1 MRLRRRVTSISLVSA
16 LLLAGAAA
24 APGTVHAQDQA
35 GITGRVVDE
44 TEAALP
50 GVTVEARSPALIEQV
65 RTVFTDSAGNYR
77 FITLPPGAYS
87 VTFTLP
93 GFRRVVREGVV
104 LTGAFVAPVDARLEV
119 GGLEETVM
127 VTGVAPLVDV
137 VSNRQ
142 QTVLTTEEINTL
154 PGSANVLTAMQYVP
168 GVQGNW
174 NSASL
179 GAVIHGSDG
188 PDSQPH
194 VDGIKSGM
202 QLGSRNSFVGGIGLL
217 TDEGSAEELV
227 FDVSSQSAEYAT
239 SGVRSN
245 IIPKSGGNEFS
256 GGVFA
261 GGQTQRFISD
271 NQSQDLKDIGFEFAP
286 SDFNWNVNPFL
297 GGPVVRDSVWFF
309 TSATE
314 SRGKSFLLDSFWDL
328 DEPSTPEGVTEDDL
342 RAYNQTESGQQ
353 QFRLTW
359 QISERNK
366 LMGSYHGH
374 RNNFDHVVG
383 TNFGRVSAEALFNGI
398 STPTSL
404 STFRWTSP
412 VTSRLLTEVTFAYS
426 RQDLYMNAFE
436 ENYGRVPLQ
445 DWATGEHYNTSFLNI
460 ADETHRRHLQASV
473 SYVTGSH
480 NLKAGLTY
488 MNNVQY
494 YAWPAAGD
502 IFQAFSVNRW
512 PVGLLVM
519 ANGAFENERKQNCD
533 CGIYVQD
540 AWTLDRF
547 TLNLGLRYDWFVN
560 SIPGGSRP
568 AGYFTPELQ
577 IDGYPD
583 VPNWKDWNARV
594 GMAYD
599 LFGDGSTALKLA
611 AGRYVANEA
620 LGITD
625 PFNPLSPTGN
635 LDYRSWTDL
644 NFDGTV
650 INSDGTPQY
659 EEIGPSFNPNFGTPT
674 SAVTLDPDAPR
685 THNWEYSG
693 GIERQLADG
702 WSLSGMWHRRSYSG
716 FRWQDNLNL
725 QAGDWAP
732 VTFTAPPHATLPNG
746 GGEQIA
752 VYEFAD
758 PSFAYSTGERLMTL
772 APDDWRT
779 WNGFEVIVDGRL
791 PRGGFMNASFT
802 AGANEQSFCTE
813 GRLDDPNELRFCEW
827 DEPFR
832 PMGKLFGAVPLPFDT
847 MISGLFQ
854 MFSGGHREARWR
866 VDAADIGRPLINADD
881 AGTTNVELIEPGTQF
896 YDATTTLLVRF
907 IKDVNV
913 GTSRLRLYMTASNIF
928 NKAAV
933 TARNQFFGGGGV
945 FSPDYNRPTVIQDG
959 RALSFGMQWQF

>member
-1 MRLRRRVTSISLVSA
+1 MRLRRGGSTIA
-16 LLLAGAAA
+16 LLAALALAGGAAA
-24 APGTVHAQDQA
+24 PDTADAQDQA
-35 GITGRVVDE
+35 GITGTVVDD

-50 GVTVEARSPALIEQV
+50 GVTVEARSEALIEGV
-65 RTVFTDSAGNYR
+65 RTVFTDGAGNYR
-77 FITLPPGAYS
+77 FVTLPPGNYS

-93 GFRRVVREGVV
+93 GFRRVVRDGVV

-119 GGLEETVM
+119 GGIEETVM

-142 QTVLTTEEINTL
+142 QTVLTTEEINAL
-154 PGSANVLTAMQYVP
+154 PGSANVLTAMRYVP
-168 GVQGNW
+168 GVQGDW
-174 NSASL
+174 NSDTL

-202 QLGSRNSFVGGIGLL
+202 QLGSRNSHVGGIGLI
-217 TDEGSAEELV
+217 TDEGSAAELV
-227 FDVSSQSAEYAT
+227 FDVSSHSAEYAT

-245 IIPKSGGNEFS
+245 IIPKSGGN
-256 GGVFA
+256 VFA
-261 GGQTQRFISD
+261 GGVFGGGLTQALISD
-271 NQSQDLKDIGFEFAP
+271 NQSQELKDIGFEYAP
-286 SDFNWNVNPFL
+286 TDFNWNLNPFL
-297 GGPVVRDSVWFF
+297 GGPIVQDRLWFF

-314 SRGKSFLLDSFWDL
+314 ARTKSFLLDSFWDL
-328 DEPSTPEGVTEDDL
+328 DEPSTPEGVTADDL

-359 QISERNK
+359 QISENNK

-383 TNFGRVSAEALFNGI
+383 TNFGRVSAEALFNGV
-398 STPTSL
+398 SSPTNL
-404 STFRWTSP
+404 STFRWTSTM
-412 VTSRLLTEVTFAYS
+412 TSRLLAEVTFAYS
-426 RQDLYMNAFE
+426 RQDLYMSAFE
-436 ENYGRVPLQ
+436 ENYGRAPLQ

-480 NLKAGLTY
+480 NLKAGVNY
-488 MNNVQY
+488 MNNLQY
-494 YAWPAAGD
+494 YAWPAVGD
-502 IFQAFSVNRW
+502 IFYGVTFNRW
-512 PVGLLVM
+512 PTGVLVM

-568 AGYFTPELQ
+568 AGYFTPALQ

-583 VPNWKDWNARV
+583 IPNWTDWNARI
-594 GMAYD
+594 GGAYD
-599 LFGDGSTALKLA
+599 LFGDGSTAVKFSV
-611 AGRYVANEA
+611 GRYVANEA
-620 LGITD
+620 LGVSD

-635 LDYRSWTDL
+635 LDWRSWTDH
-644 NFDGTV
+644 NFDGTML
-650 INSDGTPQY
+650 NPDGSPQFD
-659 EEIGPSFNPNFGTPT
+659 EIGPSWNPNFGTPT
-674 SAVTLDPDAPR
+674 SAVSLDPDTPR

-693 GIERQLADG
+693 GIQRQLADG
-702 WSLSGMWHRRSYSG
+702 WSISGMWHRRSYSG
-716 FRWQDNLNL
+716 FRWEDNLNL
-725 QAGDWAP
+725 TADDWAP
-732 VTFTAPPHATLPNG
+732 VTFTSPRHDTLPNG
-746 GGEQIA
+746 GGEEIT

-758 PSFAYSTGERLMTL
+758 PNFAYSTGERLMTL

-779 WNGFEVIVDGRL
+779 WNGFEVILDGRL

-802 AGANEQSFCTE
+802 AGASEASFCTS
-813 GRLDDPNELRFCEW
+813 GRLDNPNGLRFCHW
-827 DEPFR
+827 DGPYR

-854 MFSGGHREARWR
+854 AFSGDQRQASWR
-866 VDAADIGRPLINADD
+866 ANAVDIGRPLNNPDQE
-881 AGTTNVELIEPGTQF
+881 GTTSVDLIEPGTMF
-896 YDATTTLLVRF
+896 YDTTTTLLIRF
-907 IKDVNV
+907 IKDVPL
-913 GTSRLRLYMTASNIF
+913 GASRLRLYMTAENIF
-928 NKAAV
+928 NRAAV
-933 TARNQFFGGGGV
+933 ETRNQFFGGGGV
-945 FSPDYNRPTVIQDG
+945 FSADYDRPTEIQDG
-959 RALSFGMQWQF
+959 RTLSFGAQWQF